1 MIVATFWH
9 ATAQQAKRCVERETA
24 ARPEVNRVLQ
34 WNFGRMGV
42 ITRFYS
48 VVSYVHPHQRLL
60 PFTSRAADADYF
72 ADWYG
77 DNKAC
82 LAFSR

>member
-9 ATAQQAKRCVERETA
+9 ATAQQAKRCVEREAA

-48 VVSYVHPHQRLL
+48 VTSYAPSVYAPMCRDYMRDIADKKASVV
-60 PFTSRAADADYF
+60 FTGQLS
-72 ADWYG
+72 
-77 DNKAC
+77 
-82 LAFSR
+82 LA